1 MKTREEYSVLLT
13 AEELCTLAGMLGQ
26 SWLFAVD
33 GKALRAWQSD
43 VPHRVVCAAER
54 MERRGLLDFELNGT
68 LRLRPEL
75 RQLMERLSKP
85 ERVLVHTG
93 TSAGKHETTYYLG
106 SGERWAVVTRPE
118 TDCYRL
124 ALCAAR
130 ETERRLCGRL
140 PPPLDPVETALPLR
154 EARGIQ
160 ERLASFQE
168 DEARKRL
175 LRAVG
180 APQTAQFVRGLLTRA
195 NRLLVLRLLVR
206 RDGCYFPTENCLV
219 SYNDTHAA
227 ELRLTEDDRLLL
239 RTYSPD
245 ALRGALRRFLYGG
258 TP

>member
-1 MKTREEYSVLLT
+1 MKTREEYGVLLT

-33 GKALRAWQSD
+33 AKALRAWRSD
-43 VPHRVVCAAER
+43 VPHRVVRAAER
-54 MERRGLLDFELNGT
+54 MERRGLLHFELNGT

-93 TSAGKHETTYYLG
+93 TNAGKRETTYYLG
-106 SGERWAVVTRPE
+106 SGARWAVVTRPE
-118 TDCYRL
+118 ADRYRL
-124 ALCAAR
+124 ALCTAR
-130 ETERRLCGRL
+130 EAERRLCGGL

-168 DEARKRL
+168 DEAQKRL

-195 NRLLVLRLLVR
+195 NRLLALRLLVR
-206 RDGCYFPTENCLV
+206 RDGCYFPIENRLV
-219 SYNDTHAA
+219 SYDDTHAA

-239 RTYSPD
+239 RVYSPD

>member
-13 AEELCTLAGMLGQ
+13 AEELCTLAGMLGR

-33 GKALRAWQSD
+33 GKTLRAWQSD
-43 VPHRVVCAAER
+43 VPHRVACAAER

-124 ALCAAR
+124 ARYFAFKC
-130 ETERRLCGRL
+130 TKVGERAEVKTYVESNGVLYHERSAGR
-140 PPPLDPVETALPLR
+140 VETVPR
-154 EARGIQ
+154 K
-160 ERLASFQE
+160 SFL
-168 DEARKRL
+168 DEA
-175 LRAVG
+175 A
-180 APQTAQFVRGLLTRA
+180 A
-195 NRLLVLRLLVR
+195 LVKGV
-206 RDGCYFPTENCLV
+206 
-219 SYNDTHAA
+219 
-227 ELRLTEDDRLLL
+227 
-239 RTYSPD
+239 
-245 ALRGALRRFLYGG
+245 
-258 TP
+258 